1 MVLSPA
7 GSPAPDPHASL
18 REDVRLLGS
27 LLGEALREQEGESL
41 FELVERVRALSKGA
55 RRGNASDRSALSQ
68 LLTELPAEDA
78 RLVARSFAH
87 FLSLANIAEQHHRV
101 RRRRAYASSVPHS
114 PQLLSFDDV
123 FRRILG
129 EGVAPEALHEA
140 ASALSIDL
148 VLTAHPTEVMRRTLL
163 HKHRRIAEALDRR
176 DRAGATPEER
186 EADLA
191 DLRREIAADW
201 QTPEVRRARPSPLD
215 EARSGLLVF
224 EQTLWDAVPR
234 FTRALDDA
242 LIRHTG
248 LPLPRGAAPI
258 RFGSWMGGDRDGNPH
273 VTPAVTRQVCA
284 VTRWIAAELYLQEIR
299 ALHDELSM
307 TVCSDELRSLSGAMG
322 PQMGSSHGPPSMAS
336 GATGLQV
343 GPSHGP
349 PSALRG
355 EAWEPYRRVLAEV
368 IRRLTDTQRVAEAL
382 RDGRSPPV
390 GAEPYLDA
398 APLEA
403 VLLACDRSLRANKG
417 AVIADGRLRDVL
429 ARLSCFGLTLVRLD
443 LRQEASKHALVLDAI
458 TRHLGLGSYLDW
470 TEEER
475 VSFLTRELAGK
486 RPLIPR
492 DLPAD
497 PTVTD
502 VLETF
507 AAAAEQGPGSLGVYV
522 VSMARSASDVLAVW
536 LLQREMGVAPPLP
549 VVPLFETRGDLERA
563 ADIVDHLL
571 SIPWFHAESAGRV
584 EVMIGYSDSA
594 KDAGRLTAAWRL
606 YQAQEQLVE
615 VCRRHGVRLVLF
627 HGRGGSVGRG
637 GGPVYQAI
645 VSQPPGSVNGALRV
659 TEQGEVIQSK
669 FGMPGIALRTLEL
682 YTTATLRATLTPARG
697 PEGAYREEM
706 ERLATTAFAAYRST
720 VDDRARFL
728 PYFYAV
734 TPVRELGLLN
744 IGSRPA
750 RRAEAESIEGLR
762 AIPWVFAWTQ
772 NRWML
777 PAWLGV
783 GEALADAEARGALPL
798 LQEMAKRW
806 TFFGSTL
813 DLVEMVLAKADEAV
827 ATGYEEALVAPE
839 HRGLGDALRDRIRQT
854 RDLVLEVLGH
864 AELCEE
870 NPVLKRSIAV
880 RNPYVDPLNLLQ
892 VELLRRVR
900 GGATDP
906 SLTGALL
913 VTINGVA
920 AGLRNTG

>member
-1 MVLSPA
+1 MSMSSPA
-7 GSPAPDPHASL
+7 PATPPPDPHAPL

-27 LLGEALREQEGESL
+27 LLGEALREQEGAAL
-41 FELVERVRALSKGA
+41 FDLVERVRALSKGA
-55 RRGNASDRSALSQ
+55 RAGNLADDAALGQ
-68 LLTELPAEDA
+68 LLAELPSEDA

-87 FLSLANIAEQHHRV
+87 FLALANIAEQHHRV
-101 RRRRAYASSVPHS
+101 RRRRAYAATAAQA
-114 PQLLSFDDV
+114 PQLLSFDDC
-123 FRRILG
+123 FRRVFA
-129 EGVAPEALHEA
+129 EGVSPDALHDA
-140 ASALSIDL
+140 ASGLSIDL
-148 VLTAHPTEVMRRTLL
+148 VLTAHPTEVMRRTIV
-163 HKHRRIAEALDRR
+163 HKHRRIADALDRL
-176 DRAGATPEER
+176 DRGGATPEEHL
-186 EADLA
+186 ADLA
-191 DLRREIAADW
+191 ELRREITSDW
-201 QTPEVRRARPSPLD
+201 QTPEVRRARPTPLD

-224 EQTLWDAVPR
+224 EQTLWDAVPH
-234 FTRALDDA
+234 FARALDDA
-242 LIRHTG
+242 LVRHTG
-248 LPLPRGAAPI
+248 RPLPEGAAPI

-273 VTPAVTRQVCA
+273 VTPDVTRRVCA
-284 VTRWIAAELYLQEIR
+284 LTRWIAAGLYLKEIH

-307 TVCSDELRSLSGAMG
+307 TRCTDELR
-322 PQMGSSHGPPSMAS
+322 
-336 GATGLQV
+336 
-343 GPSHGP
+343 
-349 PSALRG
+349 ALAG
-355 EAWEPYRRVLAEV
+355 DAWEPYRRVLGEV

-382 RDGRSPPV
+382 GAGREPPA
-390 GAEPYLDA
+390 GAEPYLDP
-398 APLEA
+398 APLKA
-403 VLLACDRSLRANKG
+403 VLLACDRSLRANRG
-417 AVIADGRLRDVL
+417 ALIADGRLRDIL
-429 ARLSCFGLTLVRLD
+429 ARLACFGLTLVRLD
-443 LRQEASKHALVLDAI
+443 LRQEASRHTLALDAI
-458 TRHLGLGSYLDW
+458 TTHLGLGSYLAW

-475 VSFLTRELAGK
+475 ITFLTRELAGK
-486 RPLIPR
+486 RPLLPR
-492 DLPAD
+492 DFSPEPL
-497 PTVTD
+497 VLD

-507 AAAAEQGPGSLGVYV
+507 AAAADQGPGSLGVHV
-522 VSMARSASDVLAVW
+522 VSMARAASDVLAVE
-536 LLQREMGVAPPLP
+536 LLQREMGVSPPLP
-549 VVPLFETRGDLERA
+549 VVPLFETRNDLEHA
-563 ADIVDHLL
+563 AHIVDRLL
-571 SIPWFHAESAGRV
+571 SIPWFHARTAGRL

-615 VCRRHGVRLVLF
+615 VCRRHRVRLVLF

-682 YTTATLRATLTPARG
+682 YTTATLRATLTPAPG
-697 PEGAYREEM
+697 PEGAYRDEM
-706 ERLATTAFAAYRST
+706 ERLATTAFAAYRGT

-744 IGSRPA
+744 LGSRPA
-750 RRAEAESIEGLR
+750 RRGDADSIEGLR

-798 LQEMAKRW
+798 LKEMAKRW

-813 DLVEMVLAKADEAV
+813 DLVEMVLAKADEGV
-827 ATGYEEALVAPE
+827 AARYEAALVPPE
-839 HRGLGDALRDRIRQT
+839 HRPLGDELRERMRRT
-854 RDLVLEVLGH
+854 RDLVLTVLGH
-864 AELCEE
+864 AELVEE

-892 VELLRRVR
+892 AELLRRVR
-900 GGATDP
+900 GGASDP
-906 SLTGALL
+906 ALAEALL